1 MNKEKIL
8 ANVGEKASKHI
19 NNAKLKALIASNAV
33 MCALPQIAMATNETA
48 TGTKKNAKALV
59 KAAIGVVVDIF
70 PLIGGFFVV
79 SGGFKLVM
87 AYRGDNPE
95 AQTGAAKDIVIGAVL
110 IAFKVFVW
118 KALKGYI

>member
-1 MNKEKIL
+1 MNKEKML

-33 MCALPQIAMATNETA
+33 MCALPQIAMAGNETA

-118 KALKGYI
+118 NALKAYI